1 MSGAYENAVRVIYIY
16 IYIYIYIS
24 NSPLPSSKR
33 LTTIKLYYVWGHKQ
47 MQVTFDYLVF
57 SFYIIYV

>member
-1 MSGAYENAVRVIYIY
+1 MSGAYENAVRV
-16 IYIYIYIS
+16 IYIS